1 MHVSRRR
8 HSRSRLLAWCA
19 ALAVLCAQA
28 AAFFSCSYGTVG
40 SLPIIPPPSP
50 PNPTVSISV
59 APTTITLGQS
69 ALLTWV
75 SSGVTACTASG
86 AWSGPQNLAG
96 SMKVTPESTGTL
108 AYVLNCSIAPN
119 GSIAQSA
126 TLTVDAM
133 GTLGSSRHVALSR
146 HSMRVRRTDLVA
158 DVAGVGARATDPNL
172 SDPWGFVLSGTHAA
186 VVASRKSSISTSY
199 DGAGRAPPVSDR
211 LRVRLPFAAGSAT
224 GGVADVVGNPGD
236 EFIVSKGGKSAPA
249 RLIYASTKGV
259 IAAWSPEVDEAD
271 ASVMYVAS
279 EPVAYTG
286 LAIASSSTPGES
298 RLYAADFRNSRVEV
312 FDSSFRR
319 QTPTPTRFAFTEP
332 TLPASYAPF
341 GIAVIDDLIY
351 VAYAPRPVPFTREPV
366 TGAGYGLIDVFTLR
380 GDLITRLISW
390 GGPLN
395 APWAMVPAPADAA
408 LPFGRALLVGNTGD
422 GTVYAFDLESGA
434 ELGPLTEESGGLLVI
449 PRLHGLRFGN
459 DYAGQPRSTL
469 FFSAGA
475 DTRALGWYG
484 RLDPVA
490 AGESAA
496 R

>member
-40 SLPIIPPPSP
+40 SLPIIPAPSP

-133 GTLGSSRHVALSR
+133 GALGSSRHVALSR
-146 HSMRVRRTDLVA
+146 RSMRVRRTDLVA

-172 SDPWGFVLSGTHAA
+172 SDPWGLVLSGTHAA

-199 DGAGRAPPVSDR
+199 DGAGRAQPVSDR
-211 LRVRLPFAAGSAT
+211 WGVRLPFAAGSAT

-236 EFIVSKGGKSAPA
+236 EFIVSSGGKSAPA

-259 IAAWSPEVDEAD
+259 IAAWSPEVDEAE
-271 ASVMYVAS
+271 ASVVYVAS
-279 EPVAYTG
+279 EQVAYSG

-319 QTPTPTRFAFTEP
+319 QTPTPTRFTFTDP
-332 TLPASYAPF
+332 TLPADYAPF

-351 VAYAPRPVPFTREPV
+351 VACALRPVPFTREPV

-380 GDLITRLISW
+380 GDFITRLVAS
-390 GGPLN
+390 GGRLN
-395 APWAMVPAPADAA
+395 APWAMVPAPADSA

-422 GTVYAFDLESGA
+422 GTVYAFNLESGA
-434 ELGPLTEESGGLLVI
+434 ELGPLTDESGGLLVI

-475 DTRALGWYG
+475 DTRARGWYG

-490 AGESAA
+490 ARESAA

>member
-1 MHVSRRR
+1 MHVSSRR

-28 AAFFSCSYGTVG
+28 AAFFSCSYGTAG

-96 SMKVTPESTGTL
+96 SMKVTPEVTGTL

-133 GTLGSSRHVALSR
+133 GALGSSRHIAASR
-146 HSMRVRRTDLVA
+146 QSMRVRRTDLVA

-186 VVASRKSSISTSY
+186 VVASRKSGISTSY
-199 DGAGRAPPVSDR
+199 DGAGRAQPASDG
-211 LRVRLPFAAGSAT
+211 LPGRLPFAAGSAT
-224 GGVADVVGNPGD
+224 GGVADMVGNPGD
-236 EFIVSKGGKSAPA
+236 GFIVSIGGKSAPA

-271 ASVMYVAS
+271 ASVVYVAS
-279 EPVAYTG
+279 DPVAYTG
-286 LAIASSSTPGES
+286 LAIASSSSPGER
-298 RLYAADFRNSRVEV
+298 RLYAADFRNARIEV

-319 QTPTPTRFAFTEP
+319 QTPTPTRFAFTDP
-332 TLPASYAPF
+332 TLPPDYAPF

-351 VAYAPRPVPFTREPV
+351 VAYARRPVPFAREPV
-366 TGAGYGLIDVFTLR
+366 TGAGHGLIDVFTLS
-380 GDLITRLISW
+380 GDFITRLVTS

-395 APWAMVPAPADAA
+395 APWAMVPAPTNAA
-408 LPFGRALLVGNTGD
+408 LAFGRVLLVGNTGD

-434 ELGPLTEESGGLLVI
+434 RLGPLTDESGTVLVI
-449 PRLHGLRFGN
+449 PSLHGLIFGN
-459 DYAGQPRSTL
+459 GYAGQPRATL
-469 FFSAGA
+469 FFTAGA
-475 DTRALGWYG
+475 DTRARGWYG

-490 AGESAA
+490 ATDFSD